1 MDDVLRAVPASR
13 RSLERRFRA
22 LLERG
27 LGEEIRRAHL
37 ERAKDL
43 LASTVLTVAEVAEQ
57 SGFASVHYL
66 SRLFR
71 QETGLTPTAY
81 RRQFCGRPAAERW

>member
-1 MDDVLRAVPASR
+1 MAARAGSGIGG
-13 RSLERRFRA
+13 RSTPV
-22 LLERG
+22 RG
-27 LGEEIRRAHL
+27 ARSAMSE
-37 ERAKDL
+37 
-43 LASTVLTVAEVAEQ
+43 ASTVLTVAEVAEQ

-81 RRQFCGRPAAERW
+81 RRQFCGRPATELR